1 MEENSLPPAPEQEQT
16 GCAQCAAPDVLDG
29 YPTRLCASCRDTFV
43 KFPIPKWLWL
53 FAGAIGVIVLFSLF
67 TLPKNISTG
76 IALEKGKKAERAHRY
91 VTAQREFEKVVAA
104 VPGYTEGRAHMMI
117 ASFYNDDYSSFLQ
130 TYKTLENVPIEDKE
144 LFARLEGITD
154 KAINYFPGDSMR
166 QLTAPYDSSG
176 TALPDTL
183 LLRYIHGHDGDLYAK
198 GQYAFLLIGRD
209 DYKGVDSVAA
219 TMLAVDETFDMA
231 LFLRSV
237 AQRETGHYE
246 ASLKYCDQLL
256 NINRESSKALASKAR
271 TLLKMKDDKEALKIA
286 LRACSLNEKDSYA
299 IATLAIAYHF
309 NHEEKKRDEL
319 VNRYKNDSSM
329 ASNMEYALDIFSGKE
344 HFRD

>member
-1 MEENSLPPAPEQEQT
+1 MEENSLTPAPEQEQT
-16 GCAQCAAPDVLDG
+16 GCANCAAPDVLDG

-91 VTAQREFEKVVAA
+91 VTAQREFAKVVNA
-104 VPGYTEGRAHMMI
+104 VPGYTEGHAHMMI

-130 TYKTLENVPIEDKE
+130 TYKALQNVQIEDKE
-144 LFARLEGITD
+144 LFARLQDISD
-154 KAINYFPGDSMR
+154 KAINNFPGDSMR
-166 QLTAPYDSSG
+166 QLTAPYDSAG
-176 TALPDTL
+176 TTLPESI
-183 LLRYIHGHDGDLYAK
+183 LLRYIQRHGEDLYAK
-198 GQYAFLLIGRD
+198 EQYAFLLMGRN
-209 DYKGVDSVAA
+209 DYRGVDSIAA
-219 TMLAVDETFDMA
+219 TMLAVDETFDVA

-237 AQRETGHYE
+237 GQREMGHYDT
-246 ASLKYCDQLL
+246 SLYYCDQLL

-286 LRACSLNEKDSYA
+286 LRACSLNENDSYA
-299 IATLAIAYHF
+299 IATLAVAFHF

-319 VNRYKNDSSM
+319 VNRYKNDSSK
-329 ASNMEYALDIFSGKE
+329 APNMEFALNIFSGKE